1 MDALQVVAGQV
12 LHGGPV
18 LGLQGFNVA
27 AENIVGRQQ
36 QKGDEKQ
43 QHRRRQ
49 RHLPQ
54 LEEQVDGRQKA
65 VKQAGQ
71 VLAVVDLH
79 GLHSVHGGGDGG
91 HWADFLHVTHI
102 QLQHFGEN
110 PSTERLPG
118 LCGAAVLGLA
128 GKQLQQEHDYSRQQ
142 GGHNRSGPISGR
154 HGWGCHIAQKPG
166 DDPGKGGKAHQH
178 GQL

>member
-18 LGLQGFNVA
+18 LCLQHFNVT
-27 AENIVGRQQ
+27 AENIVCRQQ

-43 QHRRRQ
+43 QHCRRQ

-91 HWADFLHVTHI
+91 HWADFLHVAHI

-110 PSTERLPG
+110 PRTECLPG
-118 LCGAAVLGLA
+118 LCRAAVLGLA

-142 GGHNRSGPISGR
+142 GGGDSPGPISGR

-166 DDPGKGGKAHQH
+166 DDPGKGGKAHQY
-178 GQL
+178 G